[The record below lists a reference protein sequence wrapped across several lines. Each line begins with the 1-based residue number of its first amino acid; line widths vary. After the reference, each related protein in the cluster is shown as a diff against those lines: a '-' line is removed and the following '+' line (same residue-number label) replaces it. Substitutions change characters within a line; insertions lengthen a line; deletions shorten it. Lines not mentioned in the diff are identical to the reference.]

1 VRFQPFRSTTAACAL
16 ALALAAATVSRAQ
29 APATAPAAGPVAVVA
44 ITSYDKLMADV
55 DWLGTLMQA
64 PGASQMVDGYLT
76 QMTGGQGLAGLDKS
90 KPIGLVVNLAPGP
103 MPMPIVAAYVP
114 VTDQAQLLGM
124 LQTVLGVT
132 NQDMGN
138 GILQVNAMGQ
148 DVYAKSAGGY
158 MLVAMAPEA
167 LAAMPA
173 DPAALIGPL
182 TQQYDVAVQVN
193 VQNVPEALRQQA
205 VGMLGGLAQN
215 VQKQPNESD
224 TDFQA
229 RQQAVQAQIQDVQAK
244 VRDLDQL
251 RLGLSIAGDEQRVYF
266 DVNALAT
273 PGSALAK
280 EMTEDANVTTNFAG
294 FANDD
299 AAVAL
304 SAASNVN
311 GLRAAQMEQFLANV
325 RAQLSRSIDAEAPA
339 ELREGIRGS
348 IGEIFDAVLTTLKA
362 GKVDGGAVVFASPD
376 AVRGVAGGLILE
388 PAKIEAA
395 LKSLGETLAKAGDS
409 DLPKINWGA
418 ETHGDIAFHTA
429 AIPVKDD
436 EAKILFGDQLDVV
449 VGLGGQSA
457 YVAWGKDAAATLK
470 QVIDANGA
478 APNQATKPMELT
490 IAVSKIVDAAKS
502 VAKPDAKPVL
512 EIVSSVLAS
521 AGGKDH
527 AIVSSQVVDNGTQ
540 FRIEV
545 EQGVIQAIATASMM
559 QAMGGGQATPPPVSA
574 EQ

>member
-1 VRFQPFRSTTAACAL
+1 VRFQPFRSTTAAYAL

-29 APATAPAAGPVAVVA
+29 APATAPVAGPVAVVA
-44 ITSYDKLMADV
+44 ITSYEKLMADV
-55 DWLGTLMQA
+55 DWLGNLMQS
-64 PGASQMVDGYLT
+64 PGASQMAEQVIT
-76 QMTGGQGLAGLDKS
+76 QMTGGQGLAGLDKT

-114 VTDQAQLLGM
+114 VTDQAQM
-124 LQTVLGVT
+124 Q
-132 NQDMGN
+132 
-138 GILQVNAMGQ
+138 INAMGQ

-173 DPAALIGPL
+173 DPSAVIGPL
-182 TQQYDVAVQVN
+182 TQQYDVAVQIN

-205 VGMLGGLAQN
+205 LGMLGGLAQN

-224 TDFQA
+224 SDFQA
-229 RQQAVQAQIQDVQAK
+229 RQQAVQAQIQDVQAQ
-244 VRDLDQL
+244 VRDLDQV
-251 RLGLSIAGDEQRVYF
+251 RLGLSISGEEQRVYF
-266 DVNALAT
+266 DFNALAK

-280 EMTEDANVTTNFAG
+280 TMTEDANVTTNFAG

-304 SAASNVN
+304 SAASNVS
-311 GLRAAQMEQFLANV
+311 GLRAAQMEQLLSNV
-325 RAQLSRSIDAEAPA
+325 RAQLTRSIDAEAPA
-339 ELREGIRGS
+339 ELRDAIRGS
-348 IGEIFDAVLTTLKA
+348 VGQILDAVLTTLKA

-376 AVRGVAGGLILE
+376 AVSGVAGGLILE

-395 LKSLGETLAKAGDS
+395 LKSLNETLAKAGDS
-409 DLPKINWGA
+409 DLPKIAWGA

-436 EAKILFGDQLDVV
+436 EAKVLFGEQLDVV

-478 APNQATKPMELT
+478 APNQATKPMTLT
-490 IAVSKIVDAAKS
+490 VTVSKIIDAAKS
-502 VAKPDAKPVL
+502 VAKPEAKPML
-512 EIVSSVLAS
+512 DTVSSVLAN

-559 QAMGGGQATPPPVSA
+559 QAMGGGQAAAPPVSA
-574 EQ
+574 GQ